1 MRSRTYYVVRGIARA
16 ITQLVIAGLILLTFW
31 AFYMAVWSLQF

>member
-1 MRSRTYYVVRGIARA
+1 MSKNYYTIRAVVRGIFW
-16 ITQLVIAGLILLTFW
+16 TVVMGLSLLAMW